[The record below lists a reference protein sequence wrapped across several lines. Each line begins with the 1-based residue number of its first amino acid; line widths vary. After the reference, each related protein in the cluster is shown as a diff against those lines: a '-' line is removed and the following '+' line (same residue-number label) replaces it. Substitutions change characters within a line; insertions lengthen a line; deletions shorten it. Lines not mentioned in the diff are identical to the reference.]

1 LNRLPIKKINF
12 EKGISFSKI
21 NNPSINRA
29 LTKFSNDAQTAL
41 ILPIFA
47 VVGVPHQQ
55 PFTCVCLH
63 TNPHFSCSTLAIVL
77 Q

>member
-1 LNRLPIKKINF
+1 MKK
-12 EKGISFSKI
+12 
-21 NNPSINRA
+21 
-29 LTKFSNDAQTAL
+29 LLL
-41 ILPIFA
+41 ILLLILGYKVNAQCDYADDSDAPKELFRKRFFA